1 MFGSKE
7 GRIILFFGRME
18 EKNFNYT
25 CDRFT
30 REEFYN

>member
-7 GRIILFFGRME
+7 GRIILIFGRME
-18 EKNFNYT
+18 EKNFNYS

-30 REEFYN
+30 RGGIL